1 MTEGII
7 AFSLLL
13 NLYTSHTADSLILYI
28 SQCLSLALTLHKEKK
43 RYSLHRW
50 QNITEPVLQI
60 LTILLKYTKS
70 RQYWWDFSTIYIQYT
85 ELKNNYYK
93 KKKKRTNCCSA
104 TFNHLKTTS
113 DVWRLKGRNTQNWS
127 NRVETKTSGIT
138 CSAEHEPLV
147 KKKKKKR

>member
-13 NLYTSHTADSLILYI
+13 NLYTSHITDSLILYI
-28 SQCLSLALTLHKEKK
+28 SQCLSLALTLHKKK

-70 RQYWWDFSTIYIQYT
+70 RQYWWDFSTIYIYIHT
-85 ELKNNYYK
+85 ELKKNYIYIK

-127 NRVETKTSGIT
+127 NHVETKTSGIT

-147 KKKKKKR
+147 LKKKK